1 MRDGTGDEDDDW
13 QAAMERTGGRY
24 LSQSPQRMAV
34 ASPFDYAERT
44 RAFVITDVSKRDP
57 AQMAAAYRVLFEAA
71 GGGGLGLFTAIQ
83 RLRDVYERI
92 HIPLEAAGIPLY
104 AQHVDAMDTGT
115 LVDVFRE
122 EKNACLL
129 GTDAVRDGVD
139 VPGDSLRLLIYD
151 RVPWPRPDIMHK
163 ARREAFG
170 GRRYDEM
177 IARLR
182 LRQAFGRLIRRADD
196 KGVFVMMD
204 SALPSR
210 LHGAFPD
217 GVTVVRIG
225 LADAA
230 GRIKSF
236 FEQD

>member
-1 MRDGTGDEDDDW
+1 
-13 QAAMERTGGRY
+13 
-24 LSQSPQRMAV
+24 
-34 ASPFDYAERT
+34 
-44 RAFVITDVSKRDP
+44 
-57 AQMAAAYRVLFEAA
+57 
-71 GGGGLGLFTAIQ
+71 
-83 RLRDVYERI
+83 
-92 HIPLEAAGIPLY
+92 
-104 AQHVDAMDTGT
+104 
-115 LVDVFRE
+115 
-122 EKNACLL
+122 
-129 GTDAVRDGVD
+129 
-139 VPGDSLRLLIYD
+139 
-151 RVPWPRPDIMHK
+151 
-163 ARREAFG
+163 
-170 GRRYDEM
+170 M

-217 GVTVVRIG
+217 GVTVERIG